1 MARLTLSELECL
13 VQCDEVYL
21 DNMPGNEFHYA
32 FGAWPDQAYCI
43 DISINE
49 KNGKSKNELLF
60 RGGTTM
66 PNAAMM
72 GGGQRGL
79 NFASQ
84 MERFL
89 VM

>member
-1 MARLTLSELECL
+1 MARLTLQELTCL
-13 VQCDEVYL
+13 KACDEVYL

-43 DISINE
+43 DISLDLAT
-49 KNGKSKNELLF
+49 KKPKNELLF

-79 NFASQ
+79 NFATQ
-84 MERFL
+84 MERAL